1 MRRTALQA
9 ALRAVLLAVL
19 ALAAAGGTALAQS
32 GSRLAT
38 PVVSAQLDG
47 TTVLLSWQPVEG
59 ADTYAV
65 YVWDTQVGAWDNLGG
80 DHHEETS
87 FRHESA
93 QPGGTYF
100 YAVRAESDTGNNSY
114 WSSNL
119 RVDVPRSAVA
129 STATPAPQP
138 TATATPASK
147 FTATPAPTA
156 TLAPTFTATP
166 APTATLAPTFTPTPV
181 PTATLAP
188 TFTPTPAPT
197 ATATATATAIAIAE
211 TANKCV
217 LVSYDR
223 GLTGGSSLTVPLIR
237 EATKRAYEAKFR
249 AELGVFYIVAVEWH
263 ADGRVEIWYRT
274 GGSPVRIVSELFR
287 GCQFLGHTEWQE
299 LFIVN

>member
-1 MRRTALQA
+1 
-9 ALRAVLLAVL
+9 VLLAVL

-156 TLAPTFTATP
+156 TLAPTFT
-166 APTATLAPTFTPTPV
+166 
-181 PTATLAP
+181 
-188 TFTPTPAPT
+188 PTPAP
-197 ATATATATAIAIAE
+197 TATATATAIAIAE

-237 EATKRAYEAKFR
+237 EATKRAYETKFR